1 MSGLRLW
8 IASAGLVIAA
18 GVIVPYGVLGG
29 GTPSLD
35 VFLFWCLFGL
45 AVVVLVVAGL
55 ARWRG

>member
-8 IASAGLVIAA
+8 ITLAGLVIAA
-18 GVIVPYGVLGG
+18 GVVVPYGVLGG
-29 GTPSLD
+29 GAPSLD

-45 AVVVLVVAGL
+45 AVVVLVMVGL